1 MKKFLFVFLFWTLVC
16 GGTLSAQNRWSI
28 NPDGSISWNVKDRI
42 PHYDHIEMS
51 GLKVSTVLRYGV
63 NADGSF
69 ELNKSMVWPML
80 RTIPNNTHASLMRR
94 FAWNATD
101 MVSVNGQSLS
111 GEKVNK
117 ITLDGKMTVESTIGL
132 PRNAEAELTR
142 IIFPAV
148 AKPAVYEKYILR
160 NTGSSP
166 LTVEVPESRAVINT
180 DPEKGVDGS
189 YKLVSEIIGAAT
201 KQLQPKEELVFYAAI
216 TGYKNGEAELKPDVE
231 KELQERKELIAGFW
245 DNLILETPDPV
256 VNTMFAFAKIRGAES
271 IYDTKGGLMHGP
283 GGESYYA
290 AIWANDQAE
299 YINPFF
305 PYLGYGAGNGSAL
318 NSFKHFARFM
328 NPEYEKIPS
337 SIIAEG
343 IDVWGGAGDRG
354 DAAMVA
360 YGASRYA
367 LARGDKAEAEE
378 LWPLIE
384 WCLEYC
390 HRNLNDKGVVASDS
404 DELEGRFPAGKANL
418 CTSSLYYDALR
429 SAVYLG
435 KDLKKPF
442 SVLSAY
448 EKQAR
453 DLRENMENYFGAKVE
468 GFDTYQYYEGNDI
481 LRSWICIPLTV
492 GIFDRKEGTINA
504 LFSPRLWTENGL
516 LTQAGSETFWD
527 RSTLYALRGVYA
539 CGATEKATEY
549 LKFYSNQRLLG
560 DHVPY
565 AIEAWPEGSQRHLS
579 AESGL
584 YGRIITEGMFGI
596 RPTGLKSFTF
606 TPRLPS
612 EWNSM
617 NLRKIKAFN
626 TTFDIEV
633 LRENGKQLVTVKSEG
648 KTLLHKAIKE
658 GEIVSVKL
666 D

>member
-28 NPDGSISWNVKDRI
+28 NHDGSISWNVKDRI

-117 ITLDGKMTVESTIGL
+117 ITLDGKMTVESAIGL
-132 PRNAEAELTR
+132 SRNAKAELTR

-468 GFDTYQYYEGNDI
+468 GFDTYQYYEGNDV

-539 CGATEKATEY
+539 CGATGKATEY

-617 NLRKIKAFN
+617 NLRKIKAFD

>member
-180 DPEKGVDGS
+180 DSEKGVDGS

-560 DHVPY
+560 EHVPY

-617 NLRKIKAFN
+617 NLRKIKAFD